1 MHSPTATAVRPAPP
15 ATSGTHSGVAA
26 PGGADTRSEFR
37 GDIQGLRA
45 VAVLLVLGF
54 HAGVP
59 LLPGGFVG
67 VDVFFVISG
76 FLITG
81 LIVREVRQTGRL
93 SLSRFWARRARRL
106 LPATAVVL
114 AAVAVMTIV
123 VLPVTRWSSI
133 AWDIATSALYVV
145 NWRLADQSVNYLVS
159 EDAPSPLQHFWS
171 LAVEEQF
178 YLVWP
183 LLIIFLLWVQRRFR
197 LSLTKVL
204 IVGIAAI
211 AVPSLAWSA
220 FFTETSAAQAYFVS
234 TTRLWELA
242 IGASLALVA
251 HRLRHVPVVL
261 AHALGILG
269 LGAIAYAAVNFDAG
283 TSFPGIAA
291 LTPTLGTAA
300 VLVAGGIERR
310 SVTTVLLDT
319 PPMRDIGT
327 LSYSLYLWH
336 WPLLVGAAVVFGRDD
351 GALSVPLG
359 MLVVGFSAV
368 PAWLTYRIVE
378 EPFHHARM
386 FVRFPVRAVVLATSC
401 TAVGVAAAIVVSF
414 AVPQPSAAQADWA
427 ADGAAVLGDDPAT
440 DPDGK
445 PVDTVEY
452 IVPEALLAEEDR
464 ASLAG
469 RTCINVVSGTEMDSC
484 SYGPHDADITVAVVG
499 DSKMD
504 QYLPALQRVAD
515 QHHWRLVTYLKSACP
530 LVHVPIERGDKI
542 NEDCATYNQARY
554 HALLA
559 DDSIDYVLTSQRL
572 SLALSDEV
580 SEDERLEAMVD
591 AHRDTWQLLEDDGKD
606 VIVVLDNPYPQLD
619 VMECVATYEHKLTE
633 CAFSREDG
641 DTRGGAPA
649 QLAALEGASN
659 VDHVDL
665 RDFICPGDTC
675 PAVIGNTLV
684 YRRGSHLTATYAA
697 SLAPRLD
704 QALAAATW
712 HE

>member
-1 MHSPTATAVRPAPP
+1 
-15 ATSGTHSGVAA
+15 VAA
-26 PGGADTRSEFR
+26 PTGSGTRSEFR

-59 LLPGGFVG
+59 LLSGGFVG

-81 LIVREVRQTGRL
+81 LIVREVRRTGRL

-114 AAVAVMTIV
+114 GAVAVMTIV

-159 EDAPSPLQHFWS
+159 DDAPSPLQHFWS

-220 FFTETSAAQAYFVS
+220 FLTETAADQAYFVS

-251 HRLRHVPVVL
+251 HRLRHIPMVL
-261 AHALGILG
+261 AHALGVLG
-269 LGAIAYAAVNFDAG
+269 LGAIAYAAVNFDAV
-283 TSFPGIAA
+283 TNFPGIAA
-291 LTPTLGTAA
+291 LIPTLGTAT
-300 VLVAGGIERR
+300 VLVAGGVERR
-310 SVTTVLLDT
+310 SAATVLLDT

-351 GALSVPLG
+351 GSLSVPLG
-359 MLVVGFSAV
+359 LLVVGFSAV

-386 FVRFPVRAVVLATSC
+386 FVRFPVRAAVLGVSC
-401 TAVGVAAAIVVSF
+401 TALGVVAAIVVLF
-414 AVPQPSAAQADWA
+414 AVPQSTAPADRAAP
-427 ADGAAVLGDDPAT
+427 GAAVLGDDPAT
-440 DPDGK
+440 DPDGE
-445 PVDTVEY
+445 PIDTVEY
-452 IVPEALLAEEDR
+452 IVPEALQAEDDR
-464 ASLAG
+464 ASLNG
-469 RTCINVVSGTEMDSC
+469 RTCVDVVTGTEMDSC
-484 SYGPHDADITVAVVG
+484 SYGPDDADITIAVVG

-504 QYLPALQRVAD
+504 QYLPALQQIAD
-515 QHHWRLVTYLKSACP
+515 QHQWRLVTYLKSACP
-530 LVHVPIERGDKI
+530 LVRVPVERGDKI
-542 NEDCATYNQARY
+542 NEDCAMYNESRY
-554 HALLA
+554 EALLD

-572 SLALSDEV
+572 SLALSGDV
-580 SEDERLEAMVD
+580 SKDERLETMVD
-591 AHRDTWQLLEDDGKD
+591 GHRDTWQLLEGAGKD

-649 QLAALEGASN
+649 QSAALEGAPN
-659 VDHVDL
+659 VAHVDI

-684 YRRGSHLTATYAA
+684 YRRGSHITATYAA

-704 QALAAATW
+704 EALAAAMQLG
-712 HE
+712 

>member
-1 MHSPTATAVRPAPP
+1 M
-15 ATSGTHSGVAA
+15 
-26 PGGADTRSEFR
+26 
-37 GDIQGLRA
+37 
-45 VAVLLVLGF
+45 LLVLGF

-59 LLPGGFVG
+59 VLSGGFVG

-81 LIVREVRQTGRL
+81 LIVREVRRTGRL

-114 AAVAVMTIV
+114 GAVAVMTII

-159 EDAPSPLQHFWS
+159 DDAPSPLQHFWS

-204 IVGIAAI
+204 IAGIAAI

-220 FFTETSAAQAYFVS
+220 FFTDTSAAQAYFVS

-242 IGASLALVA
+242 IGAGLALVA
-251 HRLRHVPVVL
+251 HRLRQIPMGV
-261 AHALGILG
+261 AHALGVLG
-269 LGAIAYAAVNFDAG
+269 LGAITYAAVDFDAS
-283 TSFPGIAA
+283 TAFPGIAA
-291 LTPTLGTAA
+291 LIPTLGAAA
-300 VLVAGGIERR
+300 VLVAGGVERR
-310 SVTTVLLDT
+310 RSAATVLLDT

-336 WPLLVGAAVVFGRDD
+336 WPLLVGATVVWGRDD
-351 GALSVPLG
+351 GTLSVPLG
-359 MLVVGFSAV
+359 LLVVGFSAV
-368 PAWLTYRIVE
+368 PAWLTYRIIE

-386 FVRFPVRAVVLATSC
+386 FVRFPVRAAVLAASC

-414 AVPQPSAAQADWA
+414 AVPQSAASAGRA
-427 ADGAAVLGDDPAT
+427 APGAAVLGDDPAT
-440 DPDGK
+440 DPDGQ

-452 IVPEALLAEEDR
+452 IVPDALQAEDDR
-464 ASLAG
+464 ARLDG
-469 RTCINVVSGTEMDSC
+469 RICIDVVTGTEMDSC
-484 SYGPHDADITVAVVG
+484 SYGPEDADITIAIVG

-504 QYLPALQRVAD
+504 QYLPALQQVAD
-515 QHHWRLVTYLKSACP
+515 QHQWRLVTYLKSACP
-530 LVHVPIERGDKI
+530 LVRVPVEGHDKI
-542 NEDCATYNQARY
+542 NEDCATYNDARY
-554 HALLA
+554 EALL
-559 DDSIDYVLTSQRL
+559 DDESIDYVLTSQRL
-572 SLALSDEV
+572 SLALSGDV
-580 SEDERLEAMVD
+580 SKDERLEAMVD
-591 AHRDTWQLLEDDGKD
+591 GHRDTWKVLEDDGKD

-633 CAFSREDG
+633 CAFPREDG

-649 QLAALEGASN
+649 QSAALEGAPD
-659 VDHVDL
+659 VAHVDI
-665 RDFICPGDTC
+665 REFICPGDTC

-704 QALAAATW
+704 EALAAAMRLD
-712 HE
+712 

>member
-1 MHSPTATAVRPAPP
+1 MHNSSATAVRPAPLS
-15 ATSGTHSGVAA
+15 TSETRTGNTAPTAAGV
-26 PGGADTRSEFR
+26 GSEFR

-59 LLPGGFVG
+59 LLSGGFVG

-81 LIVREVRQTGRL
+81 LIVREVRRTGRL

-114 AAVAVMTIV
+114 GAVAVMTILL
-123 VLPVTRWSSI
+123 LPVTRWSSV

-204 IVGIAAI
+204 IVGSVAI
-211 AVPSLAWSA
+211 ALPSLAWSA

-242 IGASLALVA
+242 IGASLAIVA
-251 HRLRHVPVVL
+251 HRLRHVPMVL
-261 AHALGILG
+261 AQALGLLG
-269 LGAIAYAAVNFDAG
+269 LGAIAYAAVSFDAG

-291 LTPTLGTAA
+291 LLPTLGTAA
-300 VLVAGGIERR
+300 VLIAGGVERR
-310 SVTTVLLDT
+310 TAATVLLDT

-351 GALSVPLG
+351 GTLSVPLG
-359 MLVVGFSAV
+359 LLVVGFSAV
-368 PAWLTYRIVE
+368 PAWLTYRIIE

-386 FVRFPVRAVVLATSC
+386 FVRFPARAAVLGATC

-414 AVPQPSAAQADWA
+414 SVPQSAASADRA
-427 ADGAAVLGDDPAT
+427 APGAAVLGDDPTT
-440 DPDGK
+440 DPDGQ

-452 IVPEALLAEEDR
+452 IVPDVLQAEEYR
-464 ASLAG
+464 ATLDG
-469 RTCINVVSGTEMDSC
+469 RTCINVVTGTEMDSC
-484 SYGPHDADITVAVVG
+484 SYGPDDADITVAVAG

-504 QYLPALQRVAD
+504 QYLPALQQIAEKH
-515 QHHWRLVTYLKSACP
+515 QWRLVTYLKSACP
-530 LVHVPIERGDKI
+530 LVRVPVERGDKP
-542 NEDCATYNQARY
+542 NEDCATYNETRY
-554 HALLA
+554 EALLQ
-559 DDSIDYVLTSQRL
+559 DNSIDYVITSQRL
-572 SLALSDEV
+572 SLALAGSA
-580 SEDERLEAMVD
+580 SEDERLETMVD
-591 AHRDTWQLLEDDGKD
+591 GHRDTWQLLEDDGKD

-619 VMECVATYEHKLTE
+619 VMECVATYDHKLTE
-633 CAFSREDG
+633 CAFPRDDG

-649 QLAALEGASN
+649 QLAALERSPHVAS
-659 VDHVDL
+659 VDV
-665 RDFICPGDTC
+665 RDFICPGDIC

-684 YRRGSHLTATYAA
+684 YRRGSHLTTTYVE
-697 SLAPRLD
+697 SLTPRLD
-704 QALAAATW
+704 EALTAAM
-712 HE
+712 ELD